1 VNLAIFVELRKGE
14 FRPAAL
20 RHFLAPTRNLGYR
33 MLGDDTLYF
42 QERDG
47 PARLGGG
54 RGGLLPARSGRWK
67 KQGASFLLESAVTH

>member
-1 VNLAIFVELRKGE
+1 
-14 FRPAAL
+14 
-20 RHFLAPTRNLGYR
+20 